1 MGRRASGGEFLEQAK
16 ACLTEARTVEALR
29 QAQAVVLPLELGLS
43 LEQTAQAIGVSVG
56 WACQLRTRFVRG
68 GGVTDSGW
76 ARKGG
81 RRHENMTRDE
91 EVAFLAP
98 FFEKAKEGG
107 ILRANA

>member
-56 WACQLRTRFVRG
+56 WAEVNPG
-68 GGVTDSGW
+68 GWT
-76 ARKGG
+76 
-81 RRHENMTRDE
+81 
-91 EVAFLAP
+91 
-98 FFEKAKEGG
+98 G
-107 ILRANA
+107 IGIW